1 MQGYVYSLW
10 SGRLKIQEATIN
22 NYPKDS
28 GNANFAHASFS
39 NGSYVVVNQK
49 PGQMHNALVWLEE
62 RNDEI
67 AIAILIEYERQQI
80 LKLQDKIENH
90 EYKIRI
96 LQNSNKGGVLA

>member
-28 GNANFAHASFS
+28 RNAKLAYARFY
-39 NGSYVVVNQK
+39 NGGYVEVNQT
-49 PGQMHNALVWLEE
+49 PGQMHNAIVWLEE

-80 LKLQDKIENH
+80 SKLQDKIENH

-96 LQNSNKGGVLA
+96 LQNSNKGGILA